1 MSADLYALAAPNAE
15 SFVRA
20 WLLPL
25 ADDPTLIGSKRWTAG
40 MGLPYRMVTRLGGD
54 SDLIADVASVRV
66 HTFAAT
72 YTAASREA
80 DHTHRRMLLLEENP
94 LAEVTIGGVVASCAS
109 LDRAA
114 APTHQDYGAETVVER
129 FVGEYTLTLRF
140 APAPA

>member
-25 ADDPTLIGSKRWTAG
+25 ATDPALVGSQRWTAG
-40 MGLPYRMVTRLGGD
+40 MGLPYRAVTRVGGS
-54 SDLIADVASVRV
+54 SDLIVDVASVRV

-80 DHTHRRMLLLEENP
+80 DRTHRRMLLLDQNP
-94 LAEVTIGGVVASCAS
+94 LSEVTIGTVVASCSS
-109 LDRAA
+109 LDRAD
-114 APTHQDYGAETVVER
+114 APTEQQYGAETVVTR
-129 FVGEYTLTLRF
+129 FVAEYTVSLRF
-140 APAPA
+140 SPIPA